1 MEPSAKYVTDM
12 TFDYGD
18 GAVIDL
24 TKEIQSIYSNGDET
38 DRTICYTS
46 PSFTFHSLAHINEV
60 IDVFNSQTDTEN
72 SYGTIQASIYSR
84 TLKDWTRAAPSSD
97 IWSGYLLNHTSNT
110 NLNFFWGYGGSTNR
124 GSGGNR
130 RLTKGLDFN
139 TIVVPMGNIEVM
151 DKSVY
156 DSIDYDTYP
165 TSQYGSASTPSTH
178 NINLKTLDDN
188 QNDYYVNN
196 ASFSSAY
203 IWQPD
208 TSAWVGTYI
217 NPSIMV
223 DGEDAAGIMLFN
235 FPFLGFTGGLR
246 MTAESPDG
254 HVTKTGGSDS
264 NKVYKNLNDGLTTH
278 YCLGFTDNFTIRQ
291 TRFAT
296 FDDMNNWGQAKY
308 IELYGL
314 VTGTHKLYFEHQE
327 IDLGDSVL
335 CLQFNIEM
343 KYSGWWVPPH
353 VYCDFQVYMKGSTVS
368 KYLAC
373 MGLYVTYDGSAP
385 TGLTPLTLHTS
396 DKVWLGEMNESG
408 NTTGKWVKGVDIYNY
423 IGPNKTGN
431 TDNPAYDPS
440 GGGGGGGGYDD
451 DPWHGATFAGT
462 GVGGAGAFA
471 KCYYMTSTEL
481 ANLRSWMNSINVP
494 EGFDPMQQIIG
505 LSQVPVALSGS
516 GPENVVFV
524 NSSAVY
530 DPGVTTR
537 AVDTGVATQQA
548 MGTPISY
555 YLGSVDIKRRM
566 QQRGEP
572 YLDYDCQI
580 ELYLPLIGM
589 FSLDTQAVM
598 GRTIYAYA
606 VLDPVSGTLAAY
618 AYVSKDGQN
627 LPIAYGSTTIGVDL
641 PISAQQLSVSRA
653 ALKQANAQLG
663 TSLLSS
669 TLSLIA
675 AATAGGKG
683 SGTGAKTS
691 TGSSGLSAAGIRE
704 AGSDYMK
711 ASQVG
716 NVFGDFMNWGRTI
729 RQLSYGN
736 NTAIAG
742 SFGGSTAQWSY
753 PFTPY
758 VKIIRPRYEKPSNYA
773 HSQGIPCVQTKTI
786 GSCTGFVQ
794 CIGADVSGISG
805 ATDLELQAIQAAL
818 SNGIYA
824 GGGS

>member
-1 MEPSAKYVTDM
+1 MAIVTD
-12 TFDYGD
+12 
-18 GAVIDL
+18 
-24 TKEIQSIYSNGDET
+24 SIVD
-38 DRTICYTS
+38 
-46 PSFTFHSLAHINEV
+46 
-60 IDVFNSQTDTEN
+60 
-72 SYGTIQASIYSR
+72 
-84 TLKDWTRAAPSSD
+84 
-97 IWSGYLLNHTSNT
+97 
-110 NLNFFWGYGGSTNR
+110 
-124 GSGGNR
+124 
-130 RLTKGLDFN
+130 
-139 TIVVPMGNIEVM
+139 
-151 DKSVY
+151 
-156 DSIDYDTYP
+156 
-165 TSQYGSASTPSTH
+165 
-178 NINLKTLDDN
+178 
-188 QNDYYVNN
+188 
-196 ASFSSAY
+196 
-203 IWQPD
+203 
-208 TSAWVGTYI
+208 VGTYTTFNI
-217 NPSIMV
+217 GLSKAISNYTAEEV
-223 DGEDAAGIMLFN
+223 WN
-235 FPFLGFTGGLR
+235 FPYCSSQWEYYKHIGQFETKPLMDFAPGGTGDGTNELFPLKYTGRNDMYYPQTYWFDPGEIEYNNPNGIYCRVIWLYGSNEQIANLLTGKRRSIYGTDGFKIVTQMDMTKVFIFLDNFHLEPWTNSANVNNINTLNYDNFKIKEEHDDITSYSHPRNCSIFPVVMFKVNDKLYLHLLFQRLYESLDWSWGLNASQNTSPDHAQGWEWDAQPTSFDGSEGCYFPVNIGRDFGGLR
-246 MTAESPDG
+246 PQNVESFHTPTDITDIG
-254 HVTKTGGSDS
+254 AMYQWYYYGQTGGRINPVTEQAYLKLASWYGGMFYH
-264 NKVYKNLNDGLTTH
+264 NGKYYKPIIEGGYVTGYT
-278 YCLGFTDNFTIRQ
+278 
-291 TRFAT
+291 
-296 FDDMNNWGQAKY
+296 DDMTVPSDIDNWIGN
-308 IELYGL
+308 
-314 VTGTHKLYFEHQE
+314 TNH
-327 IDLGDSVL
+327 D
-335 CLQFNIEM
+335 
-343 KYSGWWVPPH
+343 VPP
-353 VYCDFQVYMKGSTVS
+353 
-368 KYLAC
+368 
-373 MGLYVTYDGSAP
+373 AP
-385 TGLTPLTLHTS
+385 P
-396 DKVWLGEMNESG
+396 
-408 NTTGKWVKGVDIYNY
+408 
-423 IGPNKTGN
+423 GPAPG
-431 TDNPAYDPS
+431 P
-440 GGGGGGGGYDD
+440 YDD
-451 DPWHGATFAGT
+451 DEWNGATFAGT

-471 KCYYMTSTEL
+471 KVYYMTSTEL

-555 YLGSVDIKRRM
+555 YLGSVDIVRRM
-566 QQRGEP
+566 QERGEP

-598 GRTIYAYA
+598 GRTISAYA

-618 AYVSKDGQN
+618 AYVTKGGQN

-663 TSLLSS
+663 ASLLSGAL
-669 TLSLIA
+669 TMLA
-675 AATAGGKG
+675 AASTGGKSSG
-683 SGTGAKTS
+683 SGAKTS

-736 NTAIAG
+736 NTAVTG

-773 HSQGIPCVQTKTI
+773 HSQGVPCVQTKTI
-786 GSCTGFVQ
+786 GSCTGFIQ
-794 CIGADVSGISG
+794 CIGADVSGITG

-824 GGGS
+824 GGGQ

>member
-1 MEPSAKYVTDM
+1 MA
-12 TFDYGD
+12 
-18 GAVIDL
+18 I
-24 TKEIQSIYSNGDET
+24 
-38 DRTICYTS
+38 
-46 PSFTFHSLAHINEV
+46 
-60 IDVFNSQTDTEN
+60 QTD
-72 SYGTIQASIYSR
+72 
-84 TLKDWTRAAPSSD
+84 
-97 IWSGYLLNHTSNT
+97 
-110 NLNFFWGYGGSTNR
+110 STFTVS
-124 GSGGNR
+124 SGG
-130 RLTKGLDFN
+130 
-139 TIVVPMGNIEVM
+139 
-151 DKSVY
+151 
-156 DSIDYDTYP
+156 IDYDTVGL
-165 TSQYGSASTPSTH
+165 S
-178 NINLKTLDDN
+178 KTLDNYTLDDIFNCTFCGAYDDKVRFLVKGLGSGNDTTMIGFTADYGAVPLGAVFVGGDYSQPEFSPGDTGAYNLEQGKLAYNVIWLQANSYDYVITANNCDN
-188 QNDYYVNN
+188 YKALTELDINKYTVNISAISDGGTSGTMYFPDMSKLDLYYTSDRGSLSSVDILVDAQPYIMFQKDTEFFMVHLFLFSQYSISKFTHINN
-196 ASFSSAY
+196 SNAASNMMVFEDFSDTYKYGGGLAFSELY
-203 IWQPD
+203 IDWAMENPVGLPHKISVTTNFVYVAATD
-208 TSAWVGTYI
+208 TEGILATAEYGIDNGLECRYGYS
-217 NPSIMV
+217 
-223 DGEDAAGIMLFN
+223 DAALMRQIFANAGLYFKHDGNYYKPVIS
-235 FPFLGFTGGLR
+235 GGWVLSY
-246 MTAESPDG
+246 TD
-254 HVTKTGGSDS
+254 D
-264 NKVYKNLNDGLTTH
+264 LTTPSDI
-278 YCLGFTDNFTIRQ
+278 DNWERSTQ
-291 TRFAT
+291 H
-296 FDDMNNWGQAKY
+296 
-308 IELYGL
+308 E
-314 VTGTHKLYFEHQE
+314 VTPTPP
-327 IDLGDSVL
+327 
-335 CLQFNIEM
+335 
-343 KYSGWWVPPH
+343 VPP
-353 VYCDFQVYMKGSTVS
+353 
-368 KYLAC
+368 
-373 MGLYVTYDGSAP
+373 
-385 TGLTPLTLHTS
+385 
-396 DKVWLGEMNESG
+396 
-408 NTTGKWVKGVDIYNY
+408 
-423 IGPNKTGN
+423 GP
-431 TDNPAYDPS
+431 YE
-440 GGGGGGGGYDD
+440 D

-471 KCYYMTSTEL
+471 KVYYMTSTEL

-494 EGFDPMQQIIG
+494 EGFDPMAQIIG

-555 YLGSVDIKRRM
+555 YLGSVDIVRRM

-598 GRTIYAYA
+598 GRTISAYA

-618 AYVSKDGQN
+618 AYVTKDGEN
-627 LPIAYGSTTIGVDL
+627 LPVAYGSTTIGVDL

-663 TSLLSS
+663 ASLLSGAL
-669 TLSLIA
+669 TMLA
-675 AATAGGKG
+675 AASSGKA

-742 SFGGSTAQWSY
+742 SFGGSTAQWAY

-758 VKIIRPRYEKPSNYA
+758 IKIIRPRYEKPSNYN
-773 HSQGIPCVQTKTI
+773 HSQGVPCVQTKTI
-786 GSCTGFVQ
+786 GSCTGFIQ
-794 CIGADVSGISG
+794 CIGVDVSGISG

-824 GGGS
+824 GGGQ

>member
-1 MEPSAKYVTDM
+1 MGKNINTGVWTLDASGYTQTVADLFTGETPVYTHADH
-12 TFDYGD
+12 
-18 GAVIDL
+18 IDNSFNYCVNGVG
-24 TKEIQSIYSNGDET
+24 IQSKRALFHLT
-38 DRTICYTS
+38 DRANNVYSLENTDCIFIPDCIYDNRGNIGLYAIGSVLGTNGGVS
-46 PSFTFHSLAHINEV
+46 NFAIDPESYNQPAADFKIRPNFTYL
-60 IDVFNSQTDTEN
+60 TT
-72 SYGTIQASIYSR
+72 
-84 TLKDWTRAAPSSD
+84 
-97 IWSGYLLNHTSNT
+97 IWSPRINVQEYDSVNHIAGNNNYMSLNDLDAESTAEDAQEGESWWDYYKRKESNYILSMDLLYGQTYEKKGAFQSTSVFEGQTQVGIPIIRVSWLMAPHSYNNNSGTANCYIYNT
-110 NLNFFWGYGGSTNR
+110 NGREQYDDYTFNILFSMSTDV
-124 GSGGNR
+124 
-130 RLTKGLDFN
+130 LVKKDEWED
-139 TIVVPMGNIEVM
+139 V
-151 DKSVY
+151 
-156 DSIDYDTYP
+156 DYSKP
-165 TSQYGSASTPSTH
+165 RH
-178 NINLKTLDDN
+178 NILYGVKIDKDTILKIICSYALPFSFKNAINITIGDA
-188 QNDYYVNN
+188 DYALPEIKNN
-196 ASFSSAY
+196 TTTGNYFRGA
-203 IWQPD
+203 
-208 TSAWVGTYI
+208 
-217 NPSIMV
+217 
-223 DGEDAAGIMLFN
+223 DAI
-235 FPFLGFTGGLR
+235 
-246 MTAESPDG
+246 TAD
-254 HVTKTGGSDS
+254 
-264 NKVYKNLNDGLTTH
+264 
-278 YCLGFTDNFTIRQ
+278 TDNNRWANTK
-291 TRFAT
+291 
-296 FDDMNNWGQAKY
+296 D
-308 IELYGL
+308 
-314 VTGTHKLYFEHQE
+314 
-327 IDLGDSVL
+327 ID
-335 CLQFNIEM
+335 
-343 KYSGWWVPPH
+343 
-353 VYCDFQVYMKGSTVS
+353 
-368 KYLAC
+368 
-373 MGLYVTYDGSAP
+373 
-385 TGLTPLTLHTS
+385 
-396 DKVWLGEMNESG
+396 
-408 NTTGKWVKGVDIYNY
+408 
-423 IGPNKTGN
+423 NKSPG
-431 TDNPAYDPS
+431 

-451 DPWHGATFAGT
+451 DPWNGATFAGT

-516 GPENVVFV
+516 GSENVVFV

-555 YLGSVDIKRRM
+555 YLGSVDIVRRM

-598 GRTIYAYA
+598 GRTISAYA

-618 AYVSKDGQN
+618 AYVTKDGQN
-627 LPIAYGSTTIGVDL
+627 LPVAYGSTTIGVDL

-663 TSLLSS
+663 ASLLSGAL
-669 TLSLIA
+669 TMLA
-675 AATAGGKG
+675 AASSSGKSSG
-683 SGTGAKTS
+683 SGAKTS

-742 SFGGSTAQWSY
+742 SFGGSTAQWAY

-758 VKIIRPRYEKPSNYA
+758 VKIIRPRYEKPSNYN
-773 HSQGIPCVQTKTI
+773 HSQGVPCVQTKTI
-786 GSCTGFVQ
+786 GSCTGFIQ
-794 CIGADVSGISG
+794 CIGADVSGITG

-824 GGGS
+824 GGGQ

>member
-1 MEPSAKYVTDM
+1 MGLPTDSYIDVEIDEEVVDRIGLSAPLSNISDIIAGGYCGMHHLLWRNGQTKTTDADYTVSKTIPVELSGNTFPITVSKGYGAYNYPDGMFCGIVWLYSENSPMDYCINSSNIGDYKLVTEWDAPHYVFKPSPLQESGHWTGKTHLSWANNDSPGYVWN
-12 TFDYGD
+12 
-18 GAVIDL
+18 
-24 TKEIQSIYSNGDET
+24 NGYNNNFMRLEYWDDNEGT
-38 DRTICYTS
+38 NTVNI
-46 PSFTFHSLAHINEV
+46 AHIRPYLMYQNENGSHFLTV
-60 IDVFNSQTDTEN
+60 YDYSYQATFFYADTDT
-72 SYGTIQASIYSR
+72 YAATT
-84 TLKDWTRAAPSSD
+84 TLKDYTDSENIAFCVAIDSLGSPNILPATGSSYGFINAEGMSVND
-97 IWSGYLLNHTSNT
+97 QFGVYMLTSSSSISGHSGY
-110 NLNFFWGYGGSTNR
+110 FAYGTEYAFHFKDDVFTDIAGCGLKFYTDKLYKPII
-124 GSGGNR
+124 SGG
-130 RLTKGLDFN
+130 
-139 TIVVPMGNIEVM
+139 VVIG
-151 DKSVY
+151 Y
-156 DSIDYDTYP
+156 T
-165 TSQYGSASTPSTH
+165 
-178 NINLKTLDDN
+178 
-188 QNDYYVNN
+188 
-196 ASFSSAY
+196 
-203 IWQPD
+203 
-208 TSAWVGTYI
+208 
-217 NPSIMV
+217 
-223 DGEDAAGIMLFN
+223 
-235 FPFLGFTGGLR
+235 
-246 MTAESPDG
+246 
-254 HVTKTGGSDS
+254 
-264 NKVYKNLNDGLTTH
+264 
-278 YCLGFTDNFTIRQ
+278 
-291 TRFAT
+291 
-296 FDDMNNWGQAKY
+296 DDMDEES
-308 IELYGL
+308 ELDEW
-314 VTGTHKLYFEHQE
+314 TGTTDH
-327 IDLGDSVL
+327 G
-335 CLQFNIEM
+335 
-343 KYSGWWVPPH
+343 
-353 VYCDFQVYMKGSTVS
+353 
-368 KYLAC
+368 
-373 MGLYVTYDGSAP
+373 
-385 TGLTPLTLHTS
+385 
-396 DKVWLGEMNESG
+396 
-408 NTTGKWVKGVDIYNY
+408 
-423 IGPNKTGN
+423 IGPTPPTPPPG
-431 TDNPAYDPS
+431 P
-440 GGGGGGGGYDD
+440 GYDD

-471 KCYYMTSTEL
+471 KVYYMTSTEL

-555 YLGSVDIKRRM
+555 YLGSVDIVRRM
-566 QQRGEP
+566 QERGEP

-598 GRTIYAYA
+598 GRTISAYA

-618 AYVSKDGQN
+618 AYVTKDGQN

-663 TSLLSS
+663 ASLLSGAL
-669 TLSLIA
+669 TMLA
-675 AATAGGKG
+675 AASSSGKSSG
-683 SGTGAKTS
+683 SGAKTS

-742 SFGGSTAQWSY
+742 SFGGSSAQWAY

-758 VKIIRPRYEKPSNYA
+758 VKIIRPRFEKPSNYA
-773 HSQGIPCVQTKTI
+773 HSQGVPCVQTKTI
-786 GSCTGFVQ
+786 GSCTGFIQ
-794 CIGADVSGISG
+794 CIGADVSGITG